1 MKSKLINLLLIV
13 TSLLG
18 YLEWSGNSHSFLF
31 EAEAEIIS
39 RIFVDPLSVI
49 HPFTIFPLIG
59 QLLLLITLFQIV
71 PNKKMT
77 YLGMIGL
84 GILLAFIA
92 VIGILSTNIKI
103 ITSVIPFFLIVLIA
117 LKHYGSR
124 IKK

>member
-103 ITSVIPFFLIVLIA
+103 ITSVIPFFLIGLIA